1 MSTTTIRLPE
11 ALKARIARVAAQSNQ
26 TAHSFILEAIA
37 EKAEQAERRER
48 FVQDA
53 QAAAAE
59 VDANGEVFAA
69 SEVHEYLRSRLV
81 GQAVRKPQASK
92 R

>member
-26 TAHSFILEAIA
+26 TTHSFILEAIA
-37 EKAEQAERRER
+37 EKADLAERRER

-53 QAAAAE
+53 LAAAEE

-69 SEVHEYLRSRLV
+69 GEVHEYLRSRLA
-81 GQAVRKPQASK
+81 GQTVRKPQTIK